1 MKKLRLLIVTLG
13 ILVSG
18 SSISSLGAI
27 VEQIAN
33 FEVDEQRGVLSELIS
48 LARSNTDPCLNNYGP
63 CDLPKLDSL
72 LDDIISNKSSIPE
85 SWLPQLSQQQDAKL
99 KTNIETIDEQEFRDL
114 LNNTLENQKVADK
127 IFGLR
132 DHVNFHYILC
142 YTVIELLRPCST
154 ESSDAERDLFD
165 EDAIELPEWESII
178 QRTIESFNST
188 GRALSLLEY
197 PNMQKI
203 NNKPMNAY
211 DLNEEKPF
219 NLDESKLSVGSKLW
233 NKASVVLGELKDMS
247 LKVVSFIYGSGSVFK
262 KTVRNLFGISSNV
275 ISSRDLQNA
284 SEVEEGIQGLEQLS
298 ENSFSV
304 SAIDG
309 CGYNESNIFGVS
321 YKSEGQE
328 YNFCSKIC
336 PGSDETLKIQS
347 GHLCE
352 WWLNLEELNYDDV
365 NSEDSILECL
375 DINRCD
381 FIKLKVM
388 SELSS
393 EAIYFEINQFH
404 QVLLHEA
411 AKLNK
416 GQEKKYFLGSN
427 YDVMALRIKRNQEN
441 NIIIYYYD
449 PYDTCRHLEVIVNN
463 EHHLK
468 YLTAEHFWSIE
479 DRERYF
485 QGPNKVC
492 CLLSPDTKTSRD
504 DCSVVCMA
512 GPSPELT
519 CLLSVFGHYGH
530 SGIPF
535 DLNDVDTEI
544 REQLIAGINA
554 KGFSALLQSVRFGRH
569 EAVAACIDTIC
580 CSNLR
585 SSVRE
590 SLMAPDNKSLLIQ
603 TCDNFMLKTLL
614 DGAHDL
620 QLSPTAR
627 AKLLTDLVLD
637 TAPIISACLYGT
649 TETVALLFEEAHK
662 IDCELGGGE
671 KLEWDQ
677 TVKAALVTAKE
688 DSTGRTALFI
698 ACGAGNRELVTLLLK
713 WVCNDNIGLDAKK
726 EFLAASRYDGV
737 TALAQACAT
746 RDVEIVTELLKAIN
760 SITDMTVKEELFDA
774 KSWGGQPVITVTA
787 YAGVSELITLI
798 INAVLSSKLDF
809 DVQERLIMGNH
820 IIEENDEVINSI
832 LVADA
837 ANHLGVAGELYD
849 AIVFVK
855 SNNLMKIRRKSY
867 SWEVRPSVDIIPNT
881 IGDLFWGLYLKSID

>member
-1 MKKLRLLIVTLG
+1 MKKLRLFIVTLG

-18 SSISSLGAI
+18 SSISSLGVI

-48 LARSNTDPCLNNYGP
+48 LARSNTDPCLNNHGP
-63 CDLPKLDSL
+63 CDLPKLDIL

-85 SWLPQLSQQQDAKL
+85 SWLPQLSQQQDANL
-99 KTNIETIDEQEFRDL
+99 KTNIETIDEQELRYL

-142 YTVIELLRPCST
+142 YTVIELLRPRPT
-154 ESSDAERDLFD
+154 ESSNAERDLFD
-165 EDAIELPEWESII
+165 EDAIELPEWKSII

-203 NNKPMNAY
+203 NNKSMNAY
-211 DLNEEKPF
+211 DL
-219 NLDESKLSVGSKLW
+219 
-233 NKASVVLGELKDMS
+233 
-247 LKVVSFIYGSGSVFK
+247 
-262 KTVRNLFGISSNV
+262 
-275 ISSRDLQNA
+275 NA

-298 ENSFSV
+298 ENSLSV

-309 CGYNESNIFGVS
+309 CSYNESNIFGVS

-328 YNFCSKIC
+328 YNFCSKIY
-336 PGSDETLKIQS
+336 PDPDETLKIES
-347 GHLCE
+347 FHLCE

-375 DINRCD
+375 DINICNFR
-381 FIKLKVM
+381 KLKVM

-468 YLTAEHFWSIE
+468 YLTTEHFWSIE

-519 CLLSVFGHYGH
+519 CLLSTFGHYGH

-554 KGFSALLQSVRFGRH
+554 EGLSALLQAVRFGRR
-569 EAVAACIDTIC
+569 EAVGACIDTIC
-580 CSNLR
+580 RSNLKP
-585 SSVRE
+585 SVRE
-590 SLMAPDNKSLLIQ
+590 SLMAPDNQPLLIRV
-603 TCDNFMLKTLL
+603 CDNFMFKTLL
-614 DGAHDL
+614 DGAHAL

-627 AKLLTDLVLD
+627 AKLLTDLVSD
-637 TAPIISACLYGT
+637 TSLIISACLYGT

-688 DSTGRTALFI
+688 DRTGRTALSI
-698 ACGAGNRELVTLLLK
+698 ACETENRELVTLLLK

-737 TALAQACAT
+737 TALAKACAT
-746 RDVEIVTELLKAIN
+746 SRDVEIVTELLKAIN
-760 SITDMTVKEELFDA
+760 SITDMTVKEELLEA
-774 KSWGGQPVITVTA
+774 RSGGGPPVINMLA
-787 YAGVSELITLI
+787 FLGYSEIITLI

-809 DVQERLIMGNH
+809 DMQERLIRGNYL
-820 IIEENDEVINSI
+820 IEEHDLVVSSMWTANTGRHFGVVI
-832 LVADA
+832 
-837 ANHLGVAGELYD
+837 ELYN
-849 AIVFVK
+849 AIEFIR
-855 SNNLMKIRRKSY
+855 SNKLMKIRRKSY
-867 SWEVRPSVDIIPNT
+867 SWDPWPSVNLMPKTLD
-881 IGDLFWGLYLKSID
+881 